1 MNLNIEGKWLKIFLL
16 TYLIFVLIC
25 TSAISAGEAFGY
37 EYSNNDNLKSRTYF
51 SSIGHNID
59 WLARVTVRKANG
71 NSHSHLRSRLLRVF
85 TFTGTI
91 AMAVY
96 LIMANQK
103 NKNKK
108 IPTIKNLVLLK
119 LRI

>member
-1 MNLNIEGKWLKIFLL
+1 MICNIEEKWVKVFLL

-25 TSAISAGEAFGY
+25 TSAISAGEAFGQ
-37 EYSNNDNLKSRTYF
+37 EYSSNENLNSSKYF
-51 SSIGHNID
+51 SSVGHNID

-85 TFTGTI
+85 TFAGTI
-91 AMAVY
+91 AMAIY
-96 LIMANQK
+96 LIRANQK
-103 NKNKK
+103 NKNNK
-108 IPTIKNLVLLK
+108 IPAIKNLVLLK